1 VSIKAHVGWAMLNKH
16 LIMYLHIRD
25 IWSPTNLVGSMVAE
39 LDDTPPN
46 ITGVQWDSVG
56 PPTDAHRSITWK
68 TCSMVRW
75 AWLDSLIVVVNCGHS
90 WCLHGSHV
98 SCSQVISLVRL
109 YIHSNLR
116 DTLKNG

>member
-56 PPTDAHRSITWK
+56 ATHRFP
-68 TCSMVRW
+68 
-75 AWLDSLIVVVNCGHS
+75 
-90 WCLHGSHV
+90 
-98 SCSQVISLVRL
+98 SQYHMEDLQYGKVGVA
-109 YIHSNLR
+109 
-116 DTLKNG
+116 